1 MKPLNRR
8 SFVGL
13 GVAAAAAG
21 TPAPLAAE
29 SAEERHPLSPD
40 YVGVL
45 VDTTLCI
52 GCRKCEEACN
62 RRNHLPRTVESF
74 SDREV
79 LRRFRRPSEHAF
91 TVVNQF
97 PGSPSPDQAELP
109 MTFAKVQCMHCLI
122 PSCVSACIVAALTKE
137 PDGAVVY
144 DPTVCIGCRYCIVA
158 CPFEVLAYEYDTA
171 LAPKVRKCELC
182 VGTTASG
189 GADPACAAACPT
201 EALVA
206 GKRADLLAIAHH
218 RLVER
223 PDRYVQRVYGEH
235 EVGGTGW
242 LYLSGR
248 PVEEIG
254 LLSLPERAPALRTE
268 AIQHGIFK
276 YGILPI
282 ALYGALAGIMWLNH
296 RREDT
301 DADDDVAPPAEPAAK
316 GGGR

>member
-1 MKPLNRR
+1 MKPLDRR
-8 SFVGL
+8 SLVGL
-13 GVAAAAAG
+13 GAAAAAG
-21 TPAPLAAE
+21 AATQLE
-29 SAEERHPLSPD
+29 AKERHPVSPD

-62 RRNHLPRTVESF
+62 RRNQLPRTAESF

-79 LRRFRRPSEHAF
+79 LRRFRRPSENAF

-109 MTFAKVQCMHCLI
+109 MTFAKTQCMHCLI
-122 PSCVSACIVAALTKE
+122 PSCVSACIVGALTKQ

-144 DPTVCIGCRYCIVA
+144 DRTICIGCRYCLVA

-171 LAPKVRKCELC
+171 LAPRVRKCEMC
-182 VGTTASG
+182 TGTTDKG

-201 EALVA
+201 EALVV
-206 GKRADLLAIAHH
+206 GKRADLLAIAHK
-218 RLVER
+218 RLEER
-223 PDRYVQRVYGEH
+223 PDRYMQRVYGEH

-254 LLSLPERAPALRTE
+254 MLTLPERAPALRTE

-296 RREDT
+296 RRQEPDEEEP
-301 DADDDVAPPAEPAAK
+301 AFEPAEPAAK
-316 GGGR
+316 GGDR